1 MIAKPPA
8 MTSRS
13 NPDPGA
19 PARVSAQCP
28 ACHLHALVP
37 VELVQREDRSW
48 KQWNE
53 RGPAPAD
60 ALVID
65 TCPVCFGAWFD
76 HGEIDALGEGDV
88 DALLRDRG
96 ELRRGAAPRP
106 CPRGHGAMD
115 EILCPA
121 LVSTPLDRCPGCGGV
136 WLDGEERRRLAAAS
150 TREGQGTRKERIARR
165 GVIWAAQ
172 LLTHLPVEV
181 ENPARGTPWIVYV
194 LLVAY
199 IGFFFAET
207 QGLVYYRDWAVIAG
221 KVVRETSSVHT
232 IFTHQFLH
240 GSWIHLLGNAYFL
253 YIFGDNIEHLFGRAR
268 FIALLVGAGAFGGV
282 AHTLLTKATATPMV
296 GASGAIAGVM
306 AAYLLAFPH
315 AKLFQTIPFL
325 LIQVKIPAWVYLV
338 IWVGLQVVMG
348 FFTREYEMAWFSHL
362 GGFLFGLGLTP
373 LVLRARRREVA
384 REVAVP
390 AGPYARA

>member
-1 MIAKPPA
+1 MSHP
-8 MTSRS
+8 TSPES
-13 NPDPGA
+13 AHD

-28 ACHLHALVP
+28 ACYLHALVP
-37 VELVQREDRSW
+37 VDLVQGDDKSW
-48 KQWNE
+48 RQW
-53 RGPAPAD
+53 GGKGTPPAD
-60 ALVID
+60 AVTID

-76 HGEIDALGEGDV
+76 RGELDALGEGSV
-88 DALLRDRG
+88 DALLRAEG
-96 ELRRGAAPRP
+96 EARADPPAGARP
-106 CPRGHGAMD
+106 CPRGHGAMA
-115 EILCPA
+115 LLRCPA
-121 LVSTPLDRCPGCGGV
+121 LISTPLDRCPSCGGL

-150 TREGQGTRKERIARR
+150 TREGQGTKKERLARR

-181 ENPARGTPWIVYV
+181 ENPARGTPWLVCALLIAYV
-194 LLVAY
+194 
-199 IGFFFAET
+199 GFFLASVE
-207 QGLVYYRDWAVIAG
+207 GLVYYRDWAVIAG

-240 GSWIHLLGNAYFL
+240 GSWLHLLGNAYFL
-253 YIFGDNIEHLFGRAR
+253 YLFGDNIEHLFGRPR
-268 FIALLVGAGAFGGV
+268 FAALLLGAGAFGGL
-282 AHTLLTKATATPMV
+282 AHTVLTKATATPMV

-306 AAYLLAFPH
+306 AAYLWSFPH
-315 AKLFQTIPFL
+315 AKLFQTVPFL

-362 GGFLFGLGLTP
+362 GGFLFGLAVTP
-373 LVLRARRREVA
+373 FVLRWRRRQVA

-390 AGPYARA
+390 AAPYARPA